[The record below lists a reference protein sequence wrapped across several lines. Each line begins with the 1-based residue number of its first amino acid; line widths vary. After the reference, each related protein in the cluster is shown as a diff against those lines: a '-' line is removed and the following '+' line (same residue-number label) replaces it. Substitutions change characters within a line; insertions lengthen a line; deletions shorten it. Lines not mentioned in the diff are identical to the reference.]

1 MKRISLLTI
10 LLILSPA
17 SRACDSL
24 LGTWQSDAT
33 STMDF
38 NRAKAKL
45 EPRQDEFLASLM
57 GKMTIEFTSKDMHLK
72 MPDTQVS
79 VGGEARPFVGI
90 DERNAYRVLFCD
102 ARMVVIAAPDAVTGE
117 DDVSTYFFSGPD
129 AIWVYMGTNRPE
141 VPDLHAREYFRR
153 IKR

>member
-24 LGTWQSDAT
+24 IGTWQSDAT
-33 STMDF
+33 ATMDF

-57 GKMTIEFTSKDMHLK
+57 GKMTIEFTSKDMRLK
-72 MPDTQVS
+72 MPDTLVS
-79 VGGEARPFVGI
+79 VRGEARPFAGS
-90 DERNAYRVLFCD
+90 DEHSAYRVLFCN
-102 ARMVVIAAPDAVTGE
+102 ARMVVIAAPDSVTGE
-117 DDVSTYFFSGPD
+117 DEVSTYFFSGPD
-129 AIWVYMGTNRPE
+129 AIWTYTGTNRPM